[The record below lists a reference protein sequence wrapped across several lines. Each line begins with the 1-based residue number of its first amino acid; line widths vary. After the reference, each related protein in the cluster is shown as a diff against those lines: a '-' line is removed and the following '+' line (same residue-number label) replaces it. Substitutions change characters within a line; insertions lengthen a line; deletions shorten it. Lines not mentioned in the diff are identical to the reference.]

1 VPDQGDDAA
10 HGADMGEACPMSSL
24 DKLLELQAN
33 DTAADQLR
41 HRRANLPE
49 QAELKRLAAVV
60 ADKRA
65 ALLEPHQRRSDLQRE
80 QRRLEDEIAMVTT
93 KIASVDSQLYG
104 SSMTS
109 PKEAQALQADLES
122 QNRRRS
128 TLEDQVLELME
139 QIEPLDELLGAGE
152 AAIAEVEA
160 EAERVRT
167 TLDEHAAEL
176 DAEAAEVAAARAPLA
191 AGVDADLLAEYE
203 RLRPLH
209 GGVAVAR
216 LSGPTCLGCHISLA
230 AAEVDQL
237 RRQPAGAIV
246 HCPDCGC
253 LLVR

>member
-1 VPDQGDDAA
+1 
-10 HGADMGEACPMSSL
+10 MSAL
-24 DKLLELQAN
+24 DHLLELQAN

-49 QAELKRLAAVV
+49 QAELQRLAAVV
-60 ADKRA
+60 AEKRKA
-65 ALLEPHQRRSDLQRE
+65 FVEPSQQRADLQRD
-80 QRRLEDEIAMVTT
+80 QRRLEDEIATVSA
-93 KIASVDSQLYG
+93 KITSVDSQLYG
-104 SSMTS
+104 GSMTS

-122 QNRRRS
+122 LNRRRS

-152 AAIAEVEA
+152 DAVAEIEA
-160 EAERVRT
+160 EAERVRI
-167 TLDEHAAEL
+167 TLAEHAEEL
-176 DAEAAEVAAARAPLA
+176 DAEAAKVAAEREPLV
-191 AGVDADLLAEYE
+191 AGVDADLLVEYE

-216 LSGPTCLGCHISLA
+216 LTGSTCLGCHISLA

-237 RRQPAGAIV
+237 RRQPADAIL

>member
-1 VPDQGDDAA
+1 
-10 HGADMGEACPMSSL
+10 MSDL
-24 DKLLELQAN
+24 EQLLELQVN
-33 DTAADQLR
+33 DTTADQLR

-49 QAELKRLAAVV
+49 RTEIARLESVIAQRRGALAEPNAQ
-60 ADKRA
+60 RA
-65 ALLEPHQRRSDLQRE
+65 ALGRDQK
-80 QRRLEDEIAMVTT
+80 RLEDEIATITT

-122 QNRRRS
+122 LKRRQS
-128 TLEDQVLELME
+128 TLEDEVLELME
-139 QIEPLDELLGAGE
+139 QIEPLDAQIDGE
-152 AAIAEVEA
+152 DAAIAEIDA
-160 EAERVRT
+160 EIERVRAT
-167 TLDEHAAEL
+167 MAEHEL
-176 DAEAAEVAAARAPLA
+176 EVDAEAAAVAAARGALVE
-191 AGVDADLLAEYE
+191 GVPSELLAEYE

-237 RRQPAGAIV
+237 RRQPADAII

-253 LLVR
+253 LLAR

>member
-1 VPDQGDDAA
+1 
-10 HGADMGEACPMSSL
+10 MSDL
-24 DKLLELQAN
+24 ERLLELQAN

-49 QAELKRLAAVV
+49 RAEISRLESVIAQRRESLTEPTSQ
-60 ADKRA
+60 RA
-65 ALLEPHQRRSDLQRE
+65 ALGRE
-80 QRRLEDEIAMVTT
+80 QKRLEDEIATIAT
-93 KIASVDSQLYG
+93 KITSVDSQLYG

-122 QNRRRS
+122 LKRRQS
-128 TLEDQVLELME
+128 TLEDEALEIME
-139 QIEPLDELLGAGE
+139 QLEPLDAQL
-152 AAIAEVEA
+152 EA
-160 EAERVRT
+160 EQEGVAQIEAEIERVRA
-167 TLDEHAAEL
+167 TLVEHEIEV
-176 DAEAAEVAAARAPLA
+176 DAEAVEVAAARGALA
-191 AGVDADLLAEYE
+191 EGVPADLLTEYE

-237 RRQPAGAIV
+237 RRQPADAVV

>member
-1 VPDQGDDAA
+1 
-10 HGADMGEACPMSSL
+10 MSSL
-24 DKLLELQAN
+24 DHLLELQAN

-49 QAELKRLAAVV
+49 QAELKRLATVV
-60 ADKRA
+60 AGKRA
-65 ALLEPHQRRSDLQRE
+65 ALLEPNQQRADLQRE
-80 QRRLEDEIAMVTT
+80 QRRLEDEIATVAT
-93 KIASVDSQLYG
+93 KISSVDAQLYG

-109 PKEAQALQADLES
+109 PKEAQLLQADLES
-122 QNRRRS
+122 LNRRRS
-128 TLEDQVLELME
+128 SLEDEVLELME
-139 QIEPLDELLGAGE
+139 QVEPLDELLSAGE
-152 AAIAEVEA
+152 AAVAETEA

-167 TLDEHAAEL
+167 TLAEHAEEVDTEAEK
-176 DAEAAEVAAARAPLA
+176 VAAAREALA

-237 RRQPAGAIV
+237 RRQPADAIV

-253 LLVR
+253 LLAR

>member
-1 VPDQGDDAA
+1 
-10 HGADMGEACPMSSL
+10 MSAL
-24 DKLLELQAN
+24 DHLLELQAN

-49 QAELKRLAAVV
+49 QAELQRLAAVV
-60 ADKRA
+60 AEKRKA
-65 ALLEPHQRRSDLQRE
+65 FVEPSQQRADLQRD
-80 QRRLEDEIAMVTT
+80 QRRLEDEIATVSA
-93 KIASVDSQLYG
+93 KITSVDSQLYG
-104 SSMTS
+104 GSMTS

-122 QNRRRS
+122 LNRRRS

-152 AAIAEVEA
+152 DAVAEIEA
-160 EAERVRT
+160 EAERVRI
-167 TLDEHAAEL
+167 TLAEHAEEL
-176 DAEAAEVAAARAPLA
+176 DAEAAKVAAAREPLV
-191 AGVDADLLAEYE
+191 AGVDADLLVEYE

-216 LSGPTCLGCHISLA
+216 LTGSTCLGCHISLA

-237 RRQPAGAIV
+237 RRQPADAIV

>member
-1 VPDQGDDAA
+1 
-10 HGADMGEACPMSSL
+10 MSAL
-24 DKLLELQAN
+24 DHLLELQAN

-49 QAELKRLAAVV
+49 QAELQRLAAVV
-60 ADKRA
+60 AEKRKA
-65 ALLEPHQRRSDLQRE
+65 FVEPSQQRADLQRD
-80 QRRLEDEIAMVTT
+80 QRRLEDEIATVSA
-93 KIASVDSQLYG
+93 KITSVDSQLYG
-104 SSMTS
+104 GSMTS

-122 QNRRRS
+122 LNRRRS

-152 AAIAEVEA
+152 DSVAEIEA
-160 EAERVRT
+160 EAERVRI
-167 TLDEHAAEL
+167 TLAEHAEEL
-176 DAEAAEVAAARAPLA
+176 DAEAAKVAAAREPLVV
-191 AGVDADLLAEYE
+191 GVDADLLVEYE

-216 LSGPTCLGCHISLA
+216 LTGSTCLGCHISLA

-237 RRQPAGAIV
+237 RRQPADAIV

>member
-1 VPDQGDDAA
+1 
-10 HGADMGEACPMSSL
+10 MSDL
-24 DKLLELQAN
+24 ERLLELQAN
-33 DTAADQLR
+33 DTASDQLR

-49 QAELKRLAAVV
+49 RAEIARLGAVITQRRESL
-60 ADKRA
+60 AEPTAQRA
-65 ALLEPHQRRSDLQRE
+65 ALGRE
-80 QRRLEDEIAMVTT
+80 QKRLEDEIASIAT
-93 KIASVDSQLYG
+93 KITSVDSQLYG

-122 QNRRRS
+122 LKRRQS
-128 TLEDQVLELME
+128 TLEDEVLEIME
-139 QIEPLDELLGAGE
+139 QLEPIDALLE
-152 AAIAEVEA
+152 SEDAAIARIEA
-160 EAERVRT
+160 EIEQVRT
-167 TLDEHAAEL
+167 TLVEHEIEV
-176 DAEAAEVAAARAPLA
+176 DAEAAVVTAARGALVE
-191 AGVDADLLAEYE
+191 GVPSELLAEYE

-237 RRQPAGAIV
+237 RRQPSDAIV

>member
-1 VPDQGDDAA
+1 L
-10 HGADMGEACPMSSL
+10 GEAWDMSDL
-24 DKLLELQAN
+24 EQLLELQVN
-33 DTAADQLR
+33 DTTADQLR

-49 QAELKRLAAVV
+49 RTEIARLESVIAQRRGALAEPNAQ
-60 ADKRA
+60 RA
-65 ALLEPHQRRSDLQRE
+65 ALGRDQK
-80 QRRLEDEIAMVTT
+80 RLEDEIATITT

-122 QNRRRS
+122 LKRRQS
-128 TLEDQVLELME
+128 TLEDEVLELME
-139 QIEPLDELLGAGE
+139 QIEPLDAQIDGE
-152 AAIAEVEA
+152 DAAIAEIDA
-160 EAERVRT
+160 EIERVRAT
-167 TLDEHAAEL
+167 MAEHEL
-176 DAEAAEVAAARAPLA
+176 EVDAEAAAVAAARGALVE
-191 AGVDADLLAEYE
+191 GVPSELLAEYE

-237 RRQPAGAIV
+237 RRQPADAII

-253 LLVR
+253 LLAR

>member
-1 VPDQGDDAA
+1 
-10 HGADMGEACPMSSL
+10 MSDL
-24 DKLLELQAN
+24 EHLLELQAN

-49 QAELKRLAAVV
+49 RAEITRLETAIAQRRDSLTEPI
-60 ADKRA
+60 AQRA
-65 ALLEPHQRRSDLQRE
+65 ALGRE
-80 QRRLEDEIAMVTT
+80 QKRLEDEIATVTT

-122 QNRRRS
+122 LERRKS
-128 TLEDQVLELME
+128 TLEDEVLEIME
-139 QIEPLDELLGAGE
+139 QLEPLDSQIEGE
-152 AAIAEVEA
+152 QASILQIEA
-160 EAERVRT
+160 EIERVRA
-167 TLDEHAAEL
+167 TLVEHETEV
-176 DAEAAEVAAARAPLA
+176 DAEAAEVAAARGALVEDVPA
-191 AGVDADLLAEYE
+191 ELLAEYE

-237 RRQPAGAIV
+237 RRQPADAIV

>member
-1 VPDQGDDAA
+1 
-10 HGADMGEACPMSSL
+10 MGEDLSMTEL
-24 DKLLELQAN
+24 ENLLELQAN

-49 QAELKRLAAVV
+49 RAEIDRLTGVIAARRT
-60 ADKRA
+60 AME
-65 ALLEPHQRRSDLQRE
+65 EPVTQRGTLGRE
-80 QRRLEDEIAMVTT
+80 QKRLEDEIATITT
-93 KIASVDSQLYG
+93 KIASVDAQLYG

-122 QNRRRS
+122 LKRRQS
-128 TLEDQVLELME
+128 TLEDEVLELME
-139 QIEPLDELLGAGE
+139 QIEPLDVEIGSE
-152 AAIAEVEA
+152 ESKIAEVEA
-160 EAERVRT
+160 EIARVRE
-167 TLDEHAAEL
+167 TLTDHEAEI
-176 DAEAAEVAAARAPLA
+176 DAEAAGVAAARAPLA
-191 AGVDADLLAEYE
+191 AGVGETLLAEYE

-230 AAEVDQL
+230 AAEVDRL
-237 RRQPAGAIV
+237 RREPADAIV

>member
-1 VPDQGDDAA
+1 
-10 HGADMGEACPMSSL
+10 MSDL
-24 DKLLELQAN
+24 ERLLELQAN
-33 DTAADQLR
+33 DTSADQLR

-49 QAELKRLAAVV
+49 RAEISRLETVIAQRRASI
-60 ADKRA
+60 AEPIAQRA
-65 ALLEPHQRRSDLQRE
+65 ALGRE
-80 QRRLEDEIAMVTT
+80 QKRLEDEIATITT
-93 KIASVDSQLYG
+93 KVTSVDSQLYG

-122 QNRRRS
+122 LKRRQS
-128 TLEDQVLELME
+128 TLEDEVLEVME
-139 QIEPLDELLGAGE
+139 QLEPLDAQL
-152 AAIAEVEA
+152 EA
-160 EAERVRT
+160 EQAAVAQIEEEIERVRA
-167 TLDEHAAEL
+167 TLVEHEIEV
-176 DAEAAEVAAARAPLA
+176 DAEAAEVDAARGALA
-191 AGVDADLLAEYE
+191 EGVPPDLLAEYE

-237 RRQPAGAIV
+237 RRQPADAIV

>member
-1 VPDQGDDAA
+1 
-10 HGADMGEACPMSSL
+10 MSDL
-24 DKLLELQAN
+24 DRLLELQAN

-49 QAELKRLAAVV
+49 RAEITRLESVISERRAELAEPAEQ
-60 ADKRA
+60 RA
-65 ALLEPHQRRSDLQRE
+65 ALGRE
-80 QRRLEDEIAMVTT
+80 QKRLEDEIATISS

-122 QNRRRS
+122 LKRRQS
-128 TLEDQVLELME
+128 TLEDEVLEIME
-139 QIEPLDELLGAGE
+139 QLEPLDAQLAAGE
-152 AAIAEVEA
+152 STISEISDEIA
-160 EAERVRT
+160 RVRT
-167 TLDEHAAEL
+167 TLVDHEREV
-176 DAEAAEVAAARAPLA
+176 DAEIAEVAAGRGDLVEAVPTE
-191 AGVDADLLAEYE
+191 LLAEYE

-216 LSGPTCLGCHISLA
+216 LAGPTCLGCHISLA

-237 RRQPAGAIV
+237 RRQPADAIV

>member
-1 VPDQGDDAA
+1 
-10 HGADMGEACPMSSL
+10 MSAL
-24 DKLLELQAN
+24 ERLLELQAN
-33 DTAADQLR
+33 DTSADQLR

-49 QAELKRLAAVV
+49 QAELHRLAAVI
-60 ADKRA
+60 ADRRA
-65 ALLEPHQRRSDLQRE
+65 ALDEPGARRNELVRE
-80 QRRLEDEIAMVTT
+80 QRRLEDEIASVST
-93 KIASVDSQLYG
+93 KISSVDSQLYG

-122 QNRRRS
+122 LNRRRS

-139 QIEPLDELLGAGE
+139 QIEPLDELLGAGQE
-152 AAIAEVEA
+152 TIAGIEAEVE
-160 EAERVRT
+160 RVRV
-167 TLDEHAAEL
+167 TLVEHQAEI
-176 DAEAAEVAAARAPLA
+176 DAEAAEVAAAREPLVA
-191 AGVDADLLAEYE
+191 EVDTALLAEYE

-230 AAEVDQL
+230 AAEVDRL
-237 RRQPAGAIV
+237 RREPADAIV